1 MAASIALPM
10 VSDQRSGN
18 QLDVL
23 AHAVCAFLVQ
33 TMRAAPTVEETWR
46 FLLLT
51 LMKHSDE
58 DDDLERMP
66 AYMYGMARRR
76 FLWPGAGTEY
86 RAVPCPH
93 AARVAREE

>member
-33 TMRAAPTVEETWR
+33 TIRAAPTVEETWR

-51 LMKHSDE
+51 LMKTTISSECLRTCTVWHVVGS
-58 DDDLERMP
+58 
-66 AYMYGMARRR
+66 G
-76 FLWPGAGTEY
+76 GQ
-86 RAVPCPH
+86 
-93 AARVAREE
+93 ARVP